1 MIIVHTPEQQALLE
15 VKELLECA
23 EQGRWGDVRTK
34 SRIVSEF
41 CDVLCPET
49 GEDLEDPSG
58 YL

>member
-1 MIIVHTPEQQALLE
+1 MVTVRTLKEQALLE

-34 SRIVSEF
+34 VRIVSEF
-41 CDVLCPET
+41 CNTLCPET
-49 GEDLEDPSG
+49 GEDLEDPIG